1 MKSINA
7 ATCLTLGC
15 LFVAG
20 CTLGPDYHG
29 PDSVAPKALEKGFA
43 RAPADLSNLK
53 PQANAWWRTLNDAQ
67 LDALVD
73 MALHD
78 SPTLQVT
85 RARLRQARAGVALQR
100 GQSLPRAGASA
111 AYLQAGSAGNGADTH
126 LTLGAFDASWEFD
139 LFGANRRA
147 VESAQAQAQAA
158 QHDLADAQVQLSAEV
173 AHDYLGLREQQQ
185 RAALARQSQALEE
198 QTLVLTEQRLAGGTA
213 SQLDLERVRTQVQ
226 TTRSAIIA
234 LDGAVLE
241 SLDQLALLCGLAPAT
256 LDSRLSTPQPL
267 PEMPANLAIGDPAQ
281 LLRQRPDIRAAER
294 ELAGYTA
301 NIGQQRAGAFPKV
314 SLFGSLSM
322 VATDSGSLL
331 HKDNLAWLGVPYLQW
346 DVLDFGRN
354 EARVDQA
361 EARRDEAQAHYAAIV
376 LAALRD
382 ANVALSRFGTDR
394 QNVVAQA
401 QVEASASR
409 AATLTRQRYRAGTST
424 ALGWL
429 DAERTHYSA
438 QQDLIERQ
446 AQWLKDY
453 VALHKSLGL
462 GWQAS
467 PPPES
472 PIQRGALGRPPE
484 RVAAGALPLRPWP
497 VRTPPV
503 SIVAM
508 APVHTPGQ

>member
-1 MKSINA
+1 MKSIIA

-15 LFVAG
+15 LLLAG
-20 CTLGPDYHG
+20 CTLGPDYQG
-29 PDSVAPKALEKGFA
+29 PGSVAPKVFEQGFA
-43 RAPADLSNLK
+43 RAPADLSHAA
-53 PQANAWWRTLNDAQ
+53 PQASAWWRPLNDTQ
-67 LDALVD
+67 LDALVET
-73 MALHD
+73 ALHD

-85 RARLRQARAGVALQR
+85 LAKLRQARAGAALQR
-100 GQSLPRAGASA
+100 GQGLPKVGASA
-111 AYLQAGSAGNGADTH
+111 AYLHAGSAGDSADTD
-126 LTLGAFDASWEFD
+126 LTLGAFDASWELD

-147 VESAQAQAQAA
+147 VEAAEAQAQAA

-173 AHDYLGLREQQQ
+173 ALNYLGLRDQQQ

-198 QTLVLTEQRLAGGTA
+198 QTLALTEQRRAGGTA
-213 SQLDLERVRTQVQ
+213 SQLDLERIRTQVQ
-226 TTRSAIIA
+226 TTGAAIIA

-241 SLDQLALLCGLAPAT
+241 SLDQLALLCGQAPAT
-256 LDSRLSTPQPL
+256 LDARLSTPQPL
-267 PEMPANLAIGDPAQ
+267 PELPANLAIGDPAQ

-322 VATDSGSLL
+322 LSTDGGSLL
-331 HKDNLAWLGVPYLQW
+331 RKDNLSWLGVPYLQW
-346 DVLDFGRN
+346 DLMDFGRN
-354 EARVDQA
+354 AARVDQA
-361 EARRDEAQAHYAAIV
+361 EARRDQAQAQYAAVV

-382 ANVALSRFGTDR
+382 ANVALSRFGSDR
-394 QNVVAQA
+394 QNIVAQA

-409 AATLTRQRYRAGTST
+409 AAALTRQRYRAGTST

-438 QQDLIERQ
+438 QQDLIQRQ
-446 AQWLKDY
+446 AQLLKDY

-467 PPPES
+467 PPLLTRIP
-472 PIQRGALGRPPE
+472 
-484 RVAAGALPLRPWP
+484 
-497 VRTPPV
+497 
-503 SIVAM
+503 
-508 APVHTPGQ
+508 